1 MMEQNSPTRLAKSR
15 ICCWLMAGASVL
27 ATAGAAQG
35 GTGSAYWIL
44 PGVLS
49 DKAEPFPRE
58 GAHAR
63 QAAQPV
69 VGPIHKQIDALA
81 PFLAYQPLL
90 PVPASQTAAL
100 LPRLASGSAVF
111 EPLLSQRISWLA
123 SGRGGPGLALPVGGT
138 SEVDALGGRLRMSTF
153 FMDDDAGVTPR
164 DFNDPEVRDRPRD
177 RAARQTTR
185 RHRIAAQLVDSG
197 NLKLLVDGEM
207 GQLSEGAAAV
217 MLPLVD
223 GRFVFPGS
231 WSTISSRLEYGA
243 TNVTVGYQDYES
255 RDEARSREQITVG
268 FKASELQVYRRQGAE
283 FSLIN
288 GGQWLRRTTFSGIS
302 ADLLVADVL
311 PSAIADTLDPVRHL
325 LPTSLSGG
333 FERGDV
339 TRAEITVGPRDRVST
354 AHLAMS
360 WQGRFGETTA
370 SLRERR
376 ITTDMMTPGAEDGVR
391 LSRSSDRYADLSHS
405 MRRGNWKLGA
415 GLSLIQTDDDVL
427 GRRTA
432 ESQMAPHV
440 SIGYAPDRGPRVELR
455 YGAADA
461 QSQLVDDDL
470 SARSKGQ
477 QLQLSIDVSDY
488 VRESLNRPEAS
499 LRLEYRYDMG
509 KSSDR
514 GETAARERDGGHALL
529 VTFSTPLN

>member
-1 MMEQNSPTRLAKSR
+1 MMEQNSPPRRAGFRLGL
-15 ICCWLMAGASVL
+15 WLMAGVSVL
-27 ATAGAAQG
+27 ATAGAAQ
-35 GTGSAYWIL
+35 SATSGAGWAF
-44 PGVLS
+44 PAVLS
-49 DKAEPFPRE
+49 DKAHPSQR
-58 GAHAR
+58 ATQSSDQTA
-63 QAAQPV
+63 QAAGGAVQ
-69 VGPIHKQIDALA
+69 KQFDAFA

-90 PVPASQTAAL
+90 PVPAGHTTSL
-100 LPRLASGSAVF
+100 LPRLASGSVVF

-123 SGRGGPGLALPVGGT
+123 SGRGGAITVLPTGQT
-138 SEVDALGGRLRMSTF
+138 SEVEALGGRLRMSTF
-153 FMDDDAGVTPR
+153 FLEDGAGVRPR
-164 DFNDPEVRDRPRD
+164 DFTDLEASDRPRD
-177 RAARQTTR
+177 RASRQTTR
-185 RHRIAAQLVDSG
+185 RQRIGAQLIDSG
-197 NLKLLVDGEM
+197 NLKLLVDGEI
-207 GQLSEGAAAV
+207 GQLSEGAAAI

-223 GRFVFPGS
+223 GRFVVPGS
-231 WSTISSRLEYGA
+231 WSSISSRLEYGA

-311 PSAIADTLDPVRHL
+311 PPAIADTLDPVRHL
-325 LPTSLSGG
+325 LPTSISGG

-339 TRAEITVGPRDRVST
+339 MRAEITVGPRDRVST
-354 AHLAMS
+354 AHMAMS

-376 ITTDMMTPGAEDGVR
+376 ITTDMLTPGAEDGVR

-415 GLSLIQTDDDVL
+415 GLSLIQTDDDVM

-432 ESQMAPHV
+432 ESQIAPHV
-440 SIGYAPDRGPRVELR
+440 SVGYAPQRGPRVELR

-470 SARSKGQ
+470 SARSKSR

-509 KSSDR
+509 SSADR
-514 GETAARERDGGHALL
+514 GDTGGRERDGGHALL